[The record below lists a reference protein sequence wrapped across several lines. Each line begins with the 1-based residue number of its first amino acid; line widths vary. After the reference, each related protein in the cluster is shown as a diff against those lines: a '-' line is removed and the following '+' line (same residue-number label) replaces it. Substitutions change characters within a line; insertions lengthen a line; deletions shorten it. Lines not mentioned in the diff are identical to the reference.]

1 MRLAK
6 SWLSSTVAAS
16 LLVVLL
22 SQSGCLALGTEAVQD
37 ITSASASMAA
47 FPNATNAMSTE
58 RHQFAA
64 EVSRLLKILA
74 NSVYTDKKATVREV
88 LSNAIDAIEKQHE
101 QELSKGSSATGGLD
115 TIDNYKVVVE
125 VDKEN
130 GVISFTDNGIGMT
143 YDELKSFL
151 GTIAKSG
158 TAEFA
163 SQLKKRGDATSLIGQ
178 FGVGFYSVLL
188 LAEQVAVISKSDQ
201 DPKQWI
207 WQTDASASFQLSE
220 DPAGPTL
227 GRGTRVMLKIKADS
241 TDFLDHE
248 KMEKTMKEYFGFDRH
263 RIYLV
268 KPKKIEVEEE
278 LPPMAE
284 EEAKKEET
292 KKEETKDG
300 VEIEDE
306 KKDEKPK
313 KKKVEKTILEEVL
326 ISQNRK
332 PVWQLDPAEIKPEE
346 YEALYKTLSD
356 DKYGKPIAYT
366 HFSGE
371 TAKSE
376 SFRAILFIPAHPPFN
391 PFSAKD
397 EQKLDLKLHVRN
409 VFVTAKFAE
418 DFIPKYLSFV
428 KGIIDSDDISLNISR
443 EIIQNTGELRG
454 IRKKI
459 IKKIIEMMNNLAS
472 DEEKYKSF
480 YDSYSTMLKM
490 AVAEH
495 EEYRTTLAKLLRFAT
510 TKSEGKLRSLD
521 QYIEDLN
528 DAQKERKAIYFL
540 AGSSETEVKNSPYLG
555 RFKEKGIEVILM
567 MDNVDEH
574 VIQTLD
580 KYDDFK
586 FENIAKAGKLDEADE
601 KVAKELEEKYKL
613 AKEWVTKSLSKSVER
628 VVLIPGPV
636 SVPGAVKSSQYGW
649 TGNMER
655 IVLSQSS
662 SKNDP
667 MLQFFTG
674 QKKILE
680 LNPNNPVVAAI
691 LEKASD
697 KPDPELRATLRTLV
711 DAMMVWS
718 GFLVKDTSVFA
729 SGVDRLI
736 RKTLGVP
743 VEELPVEEEEPSK
756 KLRTNDD
763 DEALEKDLS
772 LHDLEDF
779 EKAKA
784 NMEASS
790 DASAEVEKGDPK
802 KDSKDKDQEATVKN
816 EDKVKTREEASKM
829 DKEEL

>member
-1 MRLAK
+1 MP
-6 SWLSSTVAAS
+6 
-16 LLVVLL
+16 
-22 SQSGCLALGTEAVQD
+22 
-37 ITSASASMAA
+37 A
-47 FPNATNAMSTE
+47 FPNATHAMSTE

-74 NSVYTDKKATVREV
+74 NSVYTDKKATVREL
-88 LSNAIDAIEKQHE
+88 LSNAIDAIEKQHDK
-101 QELSKGSSATGGLD
+101 ELSKGSAATGSLD
-115 TIDNYKVVVE
+115 AIDNYKVVVE
-125 VDKEN
+125 IDKDRQ
-130 GVISFTDNGIGMT
+130 VISFTDNGIGMT
-143 YDELKSFL
+143 QDELKSFL

-163 SQLKKRGDATSLIGQ
+163 SQLKKRGDAAGLIGQ

-188 LAEQVAVISKSDQ
+188 VAEQVAVISKSDQ
-201 DPKQWI
+201 DPKQWV
-207 WQTDASASFQLSE
+207 WQTDASASFQLFE

-227 GRGTRVMLKIKADS
+227 GRGTRVMLKIKSDS

-248 KMEKTMKEYFGFDRH
+248 KMEKVMKEYFGFDRH

-278 LPPMAE
+278 LPPAAE
-284 EEAKKEET
+284 EET
-292 KKEETKDG
+292 KKDENKEG

-313 KKKVEKTILEEVL
+313 KKKVEKTIFEEVL
-326 ISQNRK
+326 VSQNRK
-332 PVWQLDPAEIKPEE
+332 PAWQLDPAEVKPEE
-346 YEALYKTLSD
+346 YEALYKTLSG

-366 HFSGE
+366 HFTGE

-376 SFRAILFIPAHPPFN
+376 SFRAILFIPEHPPFN

-397 EQKLDLKLHVRN
+397 EQKLDLKLHSRN

-454 IRKKI
+454 IRKKL
-459 IKKIIEMMNNLAS
+459 IKKIIEMINNLES
-472 DEEKYKSF
+472 NEEEYTKF
-480 YDSYSTMLKM
+480 YNSYSTMLKM

-495 EEYRTTLAKLLRFAT
+495 EEYRATLAKFLRFTT
-510 TKSEGKLRSLD
+510 TKSENKLRSLD
-521 QYIEDLN
+521 QYIEGLS
-528 DAQKERKAIYFL
+528 DAQKERKTIYFL

-555 RFKEKGIEVILM
+555 RFKEKDIEVVLM

-613 AKEWVTKSLSKSVER
+613 AKEWIAKSLSKSVER
-628 VVLIPGPV
+628 VTLIPGPA

-655 IVLSQSS
+655 IVMSQSS

-680 LNPNNPVVAAI
+680 LNPKNPVVAAI
-691 LEKASD
+691 LEKAND
-697 KPDPELRATLRTLV
+697 KPDVELRATLRTLV
-711 DAMMVWS
+711 DAMMIWS

-729 SGVDRLI
+729 SGVDRLV
-736 RKTLGVP
+736 RKALELP
-743 VEELPVEEEEPSK
+743 VEELPAEEEEASK
-756 KLRTNDD
+756 KSGTQD
-763 DEALEKDLS
+763 DEELEKDLS
-772 LHDLEDF
+772 LHDLETF

-784 NMEASS
+784 SLEASS
-790 DASAEVEKGDPK
+790 DVSAEVEKEGSKEKSNDQDQTSPFK
-802 KDSKDKDQEATVKN
+802 KEGEVKVDKDGETKAK
-816 EDKVKTREEASKM
+816 EEEEAKAKEEAAKM